1 MTIKRQFK
9 TIELKNGKTI
19 RTVVFD
25 DPQYALLTTFFIA
38 DYNAFS
44 DWIDRNMLDVLEG
57 RKEYLEISGNIC
69 ELAIG
74 KEMTTVYDTLA
85 EDGIGRRCEVSTP
98 ELFDVMNEWKS
109 CRTDC

>member
-25 DPQYALLTTFFIA
+25 DPQYALLTTVFIA

-44 DWIDRNMLDVLEG
+44 EWIDRNMLDVLEG
-57 RKEYLEISGNIC
+57 
-69 ELAIG
+69 
-74 KEMTTVYDTLA
+74 
-85 EDGIGRRCEVSTP
+85 
-98 ELFDVMNEWKS
+98 
-109 CRTDC
+109 